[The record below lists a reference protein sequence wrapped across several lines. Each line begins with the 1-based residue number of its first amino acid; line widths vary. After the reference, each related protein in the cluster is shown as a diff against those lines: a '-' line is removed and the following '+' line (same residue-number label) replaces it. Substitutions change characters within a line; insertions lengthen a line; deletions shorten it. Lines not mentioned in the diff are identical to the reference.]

1 MRLHAQEREGSLKLM
16 ITKGDSLEG
25 RDGLGVWDWQVHTEV
40 YGMTG
45 QWGPAVW
52 QRELYQIFCDNL
64 CEKRI

>member
-1 MRLHAQEREGSLKLM
+1 MG
-16 ITKGDSLEG
+16 TKGDGGRG
-25 RDGLGVWDWQVHTEV
+25 RDGLRVWDWHMHIEV

-52 QRELYQIFCDNL
+52 HRELYQIFCDNL